1 MSSTS
6 NEGAIKVARHQ
17 DVTVIRLE
25 GDVRL
30 TLCLSFD
37 QFIHDLFQHREQAN
51 AKDHS
56 VVFDLC
62 EAESID
68 STTLGLMAKIAIEGE
83 SQGARNPIVMTSS
96 ESITR
101 LLESMGFEDV
111 FDIVPAQAVN
121 FEAISQQPVDKSNT
135 SLYPIDES
143 YHQNQSFSE
152 VNAQSAIKR
161 SEDAVRAKVIEAH
174 QYLMSMNA
182 KNHDTFKP
190 LVEAL
195 ESHGC

>member
-1 MSSTS
+1 MNTVSS
-6 NEGAIKVARHQ
+6 EGAIKVARHQ

-37 QFIHDLFQHREQAN
+37 QFIHDLFQHREQPRAC
-51 AKDHS
+51 DHS

-68 STTLGLMAKIAIEGE
+68 STTLGLMAKIAIEG
-83 SQGARNPIVMTSS
+83 SSHGARNPVVMTSN

-101 LLESMGFEDV
+101 LLESMGFDDI
-111 FDIVPAQAVN
+111 FDIVPAEQLNIGGLPAAGSVAQVQQAAVT
-121 FEAISQQPVDKSNT
+121 PT
-135 SLYPIDES
+135 SIYPIDER
-143 YHQNQSFSE
+143 YHSPSTD
-152 VNAQSAIKR
+152 ATAPA
-161 SEDAVRAKVIEAH
+161 EDAVRAKVIEAH

-195 ESHGC
+195 EGQA